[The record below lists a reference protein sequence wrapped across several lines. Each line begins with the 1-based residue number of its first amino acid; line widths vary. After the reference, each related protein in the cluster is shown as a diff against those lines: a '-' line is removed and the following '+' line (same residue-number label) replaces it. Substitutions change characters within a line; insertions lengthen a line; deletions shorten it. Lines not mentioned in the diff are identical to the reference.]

1 MPKDK
6 EYNFKVNLLP
16 RTEFEKTQIGKFLS
30 WTLTTGKS
38 IVFLTFSIVVFGF
51 LYRFQLDKQIEVFTD
66 DIKSDINEVRQL
78 QEEEAVI
85 RGVQA
90 KLDFS
95 QELLME
101 LPDISEILRNVENS
115 LPVQSYLSS
124 IELNRNQLTIVG
136 KADNEITFSSL
147 LAALQE
153 QAIFQEIVID
163 SLRSGGVVDPTISFI
178 ITLTVSSPNSRGA
191 Q

>member
-66 DIKSDINEVRQL
+66 DIKSDINQVRQL
-78 QEEEAVI
+78 QEEETVI

-147 LAALQE
+147 LTALQE

-178 ITLTVSSPNSRGA
+178 ITLTVSSPSSREA